1 MQITNETIREI
12 AKKYEN
18 TFSFVA
24 EFGAKS
30 IQSYEINCTDLDES
44 YFTQDIRDAEKFQP
58 MFNELQ
64 KIQNPC
70 VYYFEIQSDIST
82 ETIIDSINASG
93 KNTPAI
99 KNVISEDSK
108 ILYVGKSHCV
118 WGRLIAH
125 LGFHTSKNSG
135 NPAPSNVHGLYL
147 FDWAKDL
154 NLRLNF
160 YVFEFEEDMKD
171 LVEVL
176 ERKFADMLNPIIG
189 KHR

>member
-1 MQITNETIREI
+1 MQITNETIRKI

-18 TFSFVA
+18 MFSFVA
-24 EFGAKS
+24 EFGAKR
-30 IQSYEINCTDLDES
+30 IQSYVINCTDLDER
-44 YFTQDIRDAEKFQP
+44 YFTQDIRNAEKFQP

-70 VYYFEIQSDIST
+70 VYCFEIQSDISA
-82 ETIIDSINASG
+82 ETIIDGINASG
-93 KNTPAI
+93 KNIPAI
-99 KNVISEDSK
+99 KNEVSKDSK
-108 ILYVGKSHCV
+108 ILYVGRSNCV

-125 LGFHTSKNSG
+125 LGFHTNKNSG
-135 NPAPSNVHGLYL
+135 NPIPSSIHGLYL
-147 FDWAKDL
+147 FDWAKGL
-154 NLRLNF
+154 NLKLKF
-160 YVFEFEEDMKD
+160 HVFEFEEDMKD